1 MNLGQTVLN
10 HFLHVSKQ
18 ACLTITLA
26 TTLIQKMYLSFITH
40 LKKMCVYVCGIPSWP
55 GDAGKD
61 STLHH
66 DPT

>member
-18 ACLTITLA
+18 ACLTITGNNSHSENVLVIHN
-26 TTLIQKMYLSFITH
+26 TP
-40 LKKMCVYVCGIPSWP
+40 KKKNVCVCVIPSWP